1 MSEINVKV
9 SGKGNLNI
17 GNLAQGRHIKI
28 SSRDIDFTESGA
40 ALGAELLE
48 AVRNASGGDNSR
60 VEAVQGNVQE
70 LGEVLTSEPQNT
82 GRIKEILNTIKEHH
96 DWAFPAIAAIV
107 NNVVPALGAI
117 L

>member
-1 MSEINVKV
+1 MSDINVKV
-9 SGKGNLNI
+9 SGKGKLNI
-17 GNLAQGRHIKI
+17 GNLAQGRDITIK
-28 SSRDIDFTESGA
+28 SRDVDFSNNDA
-40 ALGAELLE
+40 ALRAELLE

-60 VEAVQGNVQE
+60 VETVKGKVQE
-70 LGEVLTSEPQNT
+70 LGEVLTAEPQNT

-107 NNVVPALGAI
+107 KSVAPALGAI